1 MVTDMVKDNIGF
13 RTIETKG
20 TKILLNGK
28 PTFLKGISIHEEAP
42 FKTVRVTTKEECKIL
57 LWAKELGCNFIRLT
71 HYPHNK
77 NMVKETEKLGLVVW
91 SEIPV
96 YWTVL
101 FDNEATYKNAEKQL
115 EDMARDKNRAA
126 IVLWSIV
133 NETPEG
139 ESRLQFLPI

>member
-1 MVTDMVKDNIGF
+1 
-13 RTIETKG
+13 
-20 TKILLNGK
+20 
-28 PTFLKGISIHEEAP
+28 
-42 FKTVRVTTKEECKIL
+42 
-57 LWAKELGCNFIRLT
+57 
-71 HYPHNK
+71 
-77 NMVKETEKLGLVVW
+77 MVKETEKLGLVVW